1 MALLT
6 PRAWVVRVDWPT
18 SASCGERSGSRVA
31 QRSGAVGGPVW
42 PPDSGAGHIQPQVL
56 LGIEL
61 SSAAN
66 QHRCQVAPD
75 VPVAPLVGIGK
86 RGAMHCLAKSHP
98 IKLGRVRPKCGLD
111 IAQRLSPSDLC
122 VGHDAKVFGARQH
135 HGAGVARVAR
145 HDAREARPGHTAR
158 HT

>member
-1 MALLT
+1 MWTQAQVDG
-6 PRAWVVRVDWPT
+6 AAVQRVD
-18 SASCGERSGSRVA
+18 VA
-31 QRSGAVGGPVW
+31 RDV
-42 PPDSGAGHIQPQVL
+42 HIQPQVL

-66 QHRCQVAPD
+66 QHRGQVAPD

-86 RGAMHCLAKSHP
+86 RGATHCLAKSHP

-145 HDAREARPGHTAR
+145 HDAREARPGHKLHELRKQRLASVHCNLPKLST
-158 HT
+158 